1 MPPGHFKLWELGFEH
16 GDPSLANL
24 MVDPGTG
31 NGVLNDWDLS
41 RRRVADGPTRTGA
54 ERTGTIPFMALDLLL
69 SNAWLGRYRVSIV
82 TNSKGSFGFLRGSLS
97 SIRTANARSVRL
109 RNGTLAAQHNT

>member
-41 RRRVADGPTRTGA
+41 RVEDGPTRTGA
-54 ERTGTIPFMALDLLL
+54 ERTGTIPFMALDLLDL
-69 SNAWLGRYRVSIV
+69 RSLGWES
-82 TNSKGSFGFLRGSLS
+82 TASLS
-97 SIRTANARSVRL
+97 SRPRRAHLDSCMGLYSV
-109 RNGTLAAQHNT
+109 